1 MKFNLFPAIG
11 TICLLLHDIQARPA
25 EGVVTGTDNQRNVLV
40 SVVGLEAD
48 LAFAEG
54 LGEFLLYDFLHAWF
68 DNIYGS
74 MRLSID
80 GNYFVWLMKF
90 VMKYYWMEIITLL
103 YWLFF

>member
-54 LGEFLLYDFLHAWF
+54 LGEFLLYDFLHA
-68 DNIYGS
+68 
-74 MRLSID
+74 
-80 GNYFVWLMKF
+80 
-90 VMKYYWMEIITLL
+90 
-103 YWLFF
+103 